1 MSEKEVSNIEIV
13 LFALYRLGGAEGTVD
28 TEDVAVECWRLA
40 PKKFSWKKYPQYP
53 DSDTARV
60 TLFDA
65 AKPKYGRLVRGRN
78 RRTGWML
85 TVAGIDRV
93 RARLPALQALTS
105 GSGELVTHHREIDR
119 YLAPLEKSVAY
130 KRFSGSKSCE
140 AVQAH
145 EFTEILRCSVDAS
158 PTVLRDRLEKL
169 KSRAHEGGREDLLEF
184 LSACEKHFSS
194 MLGET

>member
-1 MSEKEVSNIEIV
+1 M
-13 LFALYRLGGAEGTVD
+13 D

-40 PKKFSWKKYPQYP
+40 PKKFSWKKYPEYP

-85 TVAGIDRV
+85 TVAGIDYV
-93 RARLPALQALTS
+93 RTRLPALEALVS
-105 GSGELVTHHREIDR
+105 GSTRLVGHHQEVDR

-130 KRFSGSKSCE
+130 KKFLDSKSCQS
-140 AVQAH
+140 VQAH
-145 EFTEILRCSVDAS
+145 EFTDVLRCSLDAS

-169 KSRAHEGGREDLLEF
+169 KSRAHEANREDLLDF
-184 LSACEKHFSS
+184 LTTCEKHFAS
-194 MLGET
+194 MLSGV